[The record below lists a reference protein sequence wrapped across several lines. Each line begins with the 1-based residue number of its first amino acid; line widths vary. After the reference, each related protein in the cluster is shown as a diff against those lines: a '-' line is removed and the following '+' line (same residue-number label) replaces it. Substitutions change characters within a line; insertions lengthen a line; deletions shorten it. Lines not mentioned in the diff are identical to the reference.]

1 MDPDTWTTYHIISN
15 RARALC
21 YVRAQQQFRIQ
32 TEAVVNRLKSV
43 TLQHLKDAENLAQ
56 INDQVH
62 TYTCTCTCTCI
73 CILLEIVQ

>member
-32 TEAVVNRLKSV
+32 TELVVNRLKSV
-43 TLQHLKDAENLAQ
+43 TLQHLKDAESLAQ
-56 INDQVH
+56 INEKVVLVELS
-62 TYTCTCTCTCI
+62 TVSRK
-73 CILLEIVQ
+73 ILMIFIKS